1 MKREEDDLL
10 GLIERI
16 AVFIRW
22 GNAMDSMNDL
32 ANMKA
37 SRRDEGFDIVA
48 ASHCKSF
55 AACAFSRCNIYIKGG
70 QSWK

>member
-1 MKREEDDLL
+1 
-10 GLIERI
+10 
-16 AVFIRW
+16 
-22 GNAMDSMNDL
+22 MDSMNDL